1 MRTWWRGAV
10 LTAVGFLLVSACNL
24 LFLYLKK
31 TAEAYT
37 AANRGRLL
45 RRTRAAR
52 KCGGIPRGRHGS
64 RSRETAEKLFP
75 FQIVSTMT
83 NLCSQRAKIWRVPS
97 QIFAINFGVKEV
109 NTLKLG
115 MGGSLTL
122 IMLSLTP
129 PAVTT
134 TIKVKEAS

>member
-1 MRTWWRGAV
+1 MEVT
-10 LTAVGFLLVSACNL
+10 VSDDRRCCGPGVMAGWG
-24 LFLYLKK
+24 LFY
-31 TAEAYT
+31 
-37 AANRGRLL
+37 
-45 RRTRAAR
+45 
-52 KCGGIPRGRHGS
+52 
-64 RSRETAEKLFP
+64 F
-75 FQIVSTMT
+75 
-83 NLCSQRAKIWRVPS
+83 
-97 QIFAINFGVKEV
+97 FAIKFGVKEV

>member
-1 MRTWWRGAV
+1 MWLITSDEPVILIDDA
-10 LTAVGFLLVSACNL
+10 
-24 LFLYLKK
+24 K
-31 TAEAYT
+31 E
-37 AANRGRLL
+37 
-45 RRTRAAR
+45 
-52 KCGGIPRGRHGS
+52 
-64 RSRETAEKLFP
+64 
-75 FQIVSTMT
+75 
-83 NLCSQRAKIWRVPS
+83 RAKRLV
-97 QIFAINFGVKEV
+97 QLKCKNFAINFGVKEV

>member
-1 MRTWWRGAV
+1 MATGSAGRPFRMLHSGEYMCNGKRSANKWNATRSETPATGNNFHQGGGCNFENASICLEPLLTVSQSSGAKYV
-10 LTAVGFLLVSACNL
+10 
-24 LFLYLKK
+24 
-31 TAEAYT
+31 
-37 AANRGRLL
+37 
-45 RRTRAAR
+45 
-52 KCGGIPRGRHGS
+52 
-64 RSRETAEKLFP
+64 
-75 FQIVSTMT
+75 
-83 NLCSQRAKIWRVPS
+83 
-97 QIFAINFGVKEV
+97 FAIKFGVKLKKG

>member
-1 MRTWWRGAV
+1 MALPGRWR
-10 LTAVGFLLVSACNL
+10 
-24 LFLYLKK
+24 
-31 TAEAYT
+31 AEAPAGGEDERRRQHERPEAKPQT
-37 AANRGRLL
+37 PAPAEHTPPTPGGNRGV
-45 RRTRAAR
+45 
-52 KCGGIPRGRHGS
+52 CFFPRWYFFGFKRYD
-64 RSRETAEKLFP
+64 F
-75 FQIVSTMT
+75 
-83 NLCSQRAKIWRVPS
+83 
-97 QIFAINFGVKEV
+97 FAIKFGVKEV